1 MVTERDKGKR
11 CRLVRDGEWGESHL
25 RTYGKE
31 AFSWIFRIIGVS
43 ESQRGFL
50 VQLEQISP
58 KAPYT
63 FTPRWYVERVEL
75 IDDDEL
81 DILT

>member
-1 MVTERDKGKR
+1 MITERDIGKR
-11 CRLVRDGEWGESHL
+11 CRLVMDGEWGLSHL

-31 AFSWIFRIIGVS
+31 AFSWIFRIIGVY
-43 ESQRGFL
+43 ESQNGFL
-50 VQLEQISP
+50 AQLEQISP

-75 IDDDEL
+75 TDDDEL
-81 DILT
+81 AILT